1 MNGMFE
7 ALLNKPKDVEPKK
20 IYFIKEDNDVNVY
33 LGTSDKKLQYIGKN
47 LGDETVLPKE
57 LKDKSIMEMFAYLF
71 HYANSSKVKLKLLV
85 GNAVGT
91 DYSKQADE
99 LIANDIID
107 KKSKIVESLQNK
119 GIGAN
124 KFDDLGTYADKINS
138 IVQNPKLKNTKL
150 NIQAPFKKEIELLQP
165 IKLQNICTSVLEFEV
180 GKDNVVQYE
189 CNFDNGDSV
198 NFNLKNS
205 VIFNDGK
212 MKQENKEKSY
222 DYDKGNDTD
231 KGKEYLVEVNFDDF
245 YKVSTIEENEDE
257 EEGINQ
263 LIFKG
268 TDNPILI
275 TAKDDIN
282 ISGVERL
289 NKITWTAQTQNSSK
303 LLLLISTD
311 SGITWKGIKDDKV
324 ETIDIQKL
332 DDIRNKGLSIEKVN
346 SLNISDLAKLRDDNP
361 KIRFGYYFD
370 KTDDKDDVYN
380 DKIQLSVD
388 MRGADKFTNNCTI
401 DLSEDGRT
409 ITYTF
414 TKDGTYTINTVL
426 GDVVTM
432 KEEKSMEEQLI
443 K

>member
-7 ALLNKPKDVEPKK
+7 ALLNKPKEIEPKK
-20 IYFIKEDNDVNVY
+20 IYFIKEYNDVNVY

-91 DYSKQADE
+91 DYSRQADE

-222 DYDKGNDTD
+222 DYDKGNDTG

-311 SGITWKGIKDDKV
+311 SGITWKGDRK
-324 ETIDIQKL
+324 
-332 DDIRNKGLSIEKVN
+332 
-346 SLNISDLAKLRDDNP
+346 
-361 KIRFGYYFD
+361 
-370 KTDDKDDVYN
+370 
-380 DKIQLSVD
+380 SV
-388 MRGADKFTNNCTI
+388 
-401 DLSEDGRT
+401 
-409 ITYTF
+409 
-414 TKDGTYTINTVL
+414 V
-426 GDVVTM
+426 
-432 KEEKSMEEQLI
+432 
-443 K
+443 